1 MIGLREK
8 RRYPRA
14 RVELPVFIGTAEG
27 IVEGLT
33 LDVSAGGA
41 SIRCQSPPQLYE
53 VFEMI
58 IKVPELGRSLVV
70 EAEVIWSTA
79 DLLENELMLP
89 IMGVRF
95 TRIADNDRL
104 LIATAVEKLVKNK
117 KLAPDRVVRARKVLA
132 KVLKDCVQETSEKGS
147 SLYS

>member
-1 MIGLREK
+1 M
-8 RRYPRA
+8 
-14 RVELPVFIGTAEG
+14 
-27 IVEGLT
+27 
-33 LDVSAGGA
+33 
-41 SIRCQSPPQLYE
+41 
-53 VFEMI
+53 
-58 IKVPELGRSLVV
+58 VV

-117 KLAPDRVVRARKVLA
+117 KLAPDRVVSARKVLA
-132 KVLKDCVQETSEKGS
+132 KVLKDCVQETSETGS

>member
-1 MIGLREK
+1 
-8 RRYPRA
+8 
-14 RVELPVFIGTAEG
+14 
-27 IVEGLT
+27 
-33 LDVSAGGA
+33 
-41 SIRCQSPPQLYE
+41 LYE

-79 DLLENELMLP
+79 DVLENELMLP

-95 TRIADNDRL
+95 TRIADSDRG

-117 KLAPDRVVRARKVLA
+117 KLAPNRVVSARKVLA